1 MLEREGLKLDLT
13 RAKLGKSG
21 AAGGE
26 ERLAAAENKLAE
38 GKEGFTGWVELP
50 QSYDPQE
57 LERILE
63 TAKEIRSK
71 CEAFVVIGIGGSY
84 LGARACVELLSHSF
98 RGETADTPRIYFA
111 GQNISGTYHAELL
124 EVLEEKETCLCV
136 ISKSGTTTEP
146 SIAFALLKDAM
157 VKKYGAAEAAKRIY
171 AITDQ
176 EKGVLREE
184 TEREGYVSFAVPDDI
199 GGRYSVLTA
208 VGLLPIAVSGIDV
221 KEMLRGAADFA
232 GAPEGIALCRA
243 YASARVAL
251 YESGKSIE
259 IYEAYEPK
267 LQYFTEWLKQ
277 LFGESEGKDGKGL
290 FPAALQFSSD
300 LHSMG
305 QFLQQGSQIFFET
318 VLNVVNPEKDLTV
331 PESAG
336 GLLAGKR
343 MNEVNQAAVTGVM
356 AAHESAGIPMIKI
369 DIPRVTAYDFG
380 QLVYFFERA
389 CALSGYMIG
398 VNPFDQPGV
407 ESYKSEMR
415 NCLRSMK

>member
-1 MLEREGLKLDLT
+1 MREREGLKLDLT
-13 RAKLGKSG
+13 RAGMGRTG
-21 AAGGE
+21 AVGGE
-26 ERLAAAENKLAE
+26 ERLAEAERKLAE
-38 GKEGFTGWVELP
+38 GKEGCTGWVKLP
-50 QSYDPQE
+50 QEYDSAE

-63 TAKEIRSK
+63 TAEEIRGK
-71 CEAFVVIGIGGSY
+71 CQAFVVIGIGGSY

-98 RGETADTPRIYFA
+98 RGETEDVPRIYFA

-124 EVLEEKETCLCV
+124 EVLKDKETCLCV

-157 VKKYGAAEAAKRIY
+157 VKKYGEKEAAKRIY
-171 AITDQ
+171 AITDGK
-176 EKGVLREE
+176 KGVLREE
-184 TEREGYVSFAVPDDI
+184 TEREGYVSFVVPDDI

-208 VGLLPIAVSGIDV
+208 VGLLPIAVAGIDV

-232 GAPEGIALCRA
+232 GDHEGHDLCRA

-251 YESGKSIE
+251 YECGKSIE

-267 LQYFTEWLKQ
+267 LQFFTEWLKQ
-277 LFGESEGKDGKGL
+277 LFGESEGKGGKGL
-290 FPAALQFSSD
+290 FPAALQFSGD

-336 GLLAGKR
+336 ALLAGKR
-343 MNEVNQAAVTGVM
+343 MNEVNQAAVRGVM
-356 AAHESAGIPMIKI
+356 AAHEQAGIPMIEI
-369 DIPRVTAYDFG
+369 DIPSVTAYDFG
-380 QLVYFFERA
+380 RLVYFFERA

-407 ESYKSEMR
+407 ESYKNEMR
-415 NCLRSMK
+415 NCLRTMK